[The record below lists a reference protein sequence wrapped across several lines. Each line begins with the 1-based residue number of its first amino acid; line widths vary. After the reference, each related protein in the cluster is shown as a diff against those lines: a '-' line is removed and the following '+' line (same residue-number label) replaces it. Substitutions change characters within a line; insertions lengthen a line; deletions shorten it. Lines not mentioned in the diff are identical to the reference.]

1 MPLLKPLAVWIY
13 VTAITF
19 ALLGGSG
26 CTWTDGS
33 PDRSSRNQRPKGV
46 VEAPPV
52 QRDAAIYAAVV
63 EQLVT
68 KDHTFGRRDPGFKV
82 VYVLD
87 GVVEHA
93 EDPLAPA
100 RKRDPAKPFT
110 DELKS
115 ELRSLTDPADLPRL
129 EFVAERD
136 SVIEG
141 ARSGTRP
148 GHVQDRGVLISLGP
162 IDGGDRRA
170 KVGSALW
177 INGLAGLWLTYV
189 LEHRHGSWVV
199 TGTTG
204 SLTIS

>member
-1 MPLLKPLAVWIY
+1 MPLLTPLAARVY
-13 VTAITF
+13 VTALAF

-33 PDRSSRNQRPKGV
+33 PDKSSGNQPPKAV
-46 VEAPPV
+46 VEAPAV

-68 KDHTFGRRDPGFKV
+68 KDHTFGRDPGFNV

-93 EDPLAPA
+93 EDPLAPV
-100 RKRDPAKPFT
+100 RKRDPANPFA
-110 DELKS
+110 DELKA

-148 GHVQDRGVLISLGP
+148 GHVKDRGVLISLGP
-162 IDGGDRRA
+162 IEGGDRRA

-189 LEHRHGSWVV
+189 LEHRHGGWVV